1 MLCVQGQGGPGAGG
15 AHRVALPGPQD
26 LPRRPEPH
34 VRAHSRRTLCKLNP
48 SSPTRA
54 SCSRSRLMR
63 PM

>member
-34 VRAHSRRTLCKLNP
+34 VRAHSRRTP
-48 SSPTRA
+48 VS
-54 SCSRSRLMR
+54 
-63 PM
+63 